1 MSSLFCCLRKWAAG
15 PVGPIPACRCYGAA
29 LSCQRQ
35 RRAGEGLLRG
45 NAAPASGHRS
55 RGCDTIFSTLER
67 AGILPGWRGS
77 FRIFA
82 AQTASWLRPPCW
94 DDVPLLQSSPVHS
107 GGMFPLSCIPR
118 CTAGDLWKNVR
129 KQKGPPARSRWPL
142 ISRREAAAYS
152 PATAFWCSA
161 MTLSATGWG
170 ASS

>member
-1 MSSLFCCLRKWAAG
+1 MSSLFCCLREGACAARQAY
-15 PVGPIPACRCYGAA
+15 PAHRCCGGSGSLDTGKGRGAGALCRARC
-29 LSCQRQ
+29 
-35 RRAGEGLLRG
+35 
-45 NAAPASGHRS
+45 GHRS
-55 RGCDTIFSTLER
+55 RGCATIFSTLER

-94 DDVPLLQSSPVHS
+94 DDVPLLQSSSVHS
-107 GGMFPLSCIPR
+107 EEMFPLFCIPW
-118 CTAGDLWKNVR
+118 CSAGDLWKNVR